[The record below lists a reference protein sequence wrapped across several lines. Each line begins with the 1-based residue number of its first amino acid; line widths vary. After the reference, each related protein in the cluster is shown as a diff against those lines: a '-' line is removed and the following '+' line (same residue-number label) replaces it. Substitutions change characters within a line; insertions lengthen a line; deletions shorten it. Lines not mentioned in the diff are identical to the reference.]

1 VVNPSP
7 NQDVGAG
14 GREKTGAQMR
24 RHKHVATPPMKYAA
38 TGQERKQQQE
48 LLRDLY
54 RDYKG
59 ARHYWFVL
67 RYNKE
72 HAKE

>member
-1 VVNPSP
+1 MANPSP
-7 NQDVGAG
+7 NQDGDAG

-24 RHKHVATPPMKYAA
+24 KHVDCPPLRYAA
-38 TGQERKQQQE
+38 TGQERKAQKE

-54 RDYKG
+54 RDYSG